1 MFLFF
6 KMRSVDGLDI
16 QAQKA
21 YLEKYLDTFCNFKKI
36 GVNLDDYIEH
46 TIQVDENTNEMYL
59 VSKYSVSDNA
69 DFAALEFK
77 IKIHNLHKQ
86 FLIFAVI

>member
-6 KMRSVDGLDI
+6 KMRSIAGMDV
-16 QAQKA
+16 QAQKE
-21 YLEKYLDTFCNFKKI
+21 YLEKYLETFCNFKKI
-36 GVNLDDYIEH
+36 GVNLDEYVEH
-46 TIQVDENTNEMYL
+46 SIQIDENTKDLYL
-59 VSKYSVSDNA
+59 VSKYRVSDTA
-69 DFAALEFK
+69 DFSALEFK

>member
-1 MFLFF
+1 
-6 KMRSVDGLDI
+6 MRKIDGLDL
-16 QAQKA
+16 QAQKE

-36 GVNLDDYIEH
+36 GVNLDDYLEH
-46 TIQVDENTNEMYL
+46 SIQVDEKTNDIYL
-59 VSKYSVSDNA
+59 VSKYSVSDKA
-69 DFAALEFK
+69 DFSALEFK